1 MYGWRSNSKHGDSD
15 RVAGVVSVGGV
26 AQHGCPFLFPFCSS
40 SSETAEGW
48 VDAEDL
54 TGHRCCPSLRL
65 ATVVDFREERLEMKK
80 ATNNFNE
87 DLRLGVGGTGQGF
100 SEFQAEIEML
110 SKLRQRRLVSL
121 IGCCLEDSEM
131 IIHLYQSQVPPHGL
145 PWNLRLQICVGAAR
159 GFHYLH
165 SEATNHVIIHR
176 GVKSMDILLD
186 SNWDAKIADFGLSLL
201 GSMEENDPVSTTV
214 VGTLGYLDPE
224 YVCEGRVS
232 EKSDVYSFGVVLLE
246 VPCARPPIDLR
257 LPERNHVSLA
267 DWALHCYEND
277 TMEEI
282 VHPHLKGK
290 IRLECLK
297 MFADTAAMCLADHGM
312 DRPTMEDV
320 MRNLEFALH
329 LQESTA
335 DVPSSTLAQN
345 KPKTAGLGRRNAS
358 RIDTS
363 FLPPSH
369 HFSLE
374 HIQIATRNY
383 NESRIIGCG
392 SSSRIYKRY
401 FADTS
406 VAIKLTTTQSVFQ
419 TEIMILSKLRHRN
432 LVFLIGFCNENSKM
446 IHVYD
451 FVPGENLRQRLSMS
465 EIPPLPWKT
474 RLHICID
481 VASALNYL
489 HNEASSEVIIHRNV
503 KTTNILLHY
512 DYDYDYDYEVLC
524 ARPAL
529 DHSWPGNQ
537 ARLA

>member
-1 MYGWRSNSKHGDSD
+1 MTP
-15 RVAGVVSVGGV
+15 VAGAVAVGGV

-65 ATVVDFREERLEMKK
+65 ATVRGEIGSIRTSAGHSPLAEMKK

-87 DLRLGVGGTGQGF
+87 DLRIGVGGTGQGF

-110 SKLRQRRLVSL
+110 SKLRHRHLVSL

-131 IIHLYQSQVPPHGL
+131 IIVYEYMAHGSLCQHLYQSQVPTHGL
-145 PWNLRLQICVGAAR
+145 PWNLRLQICIGAAR

-224 YVCEGRVS
+224 YFREGRVS

-246 VPCARPPIDLR
+246 VPCARPPINLR

-282 VHPHLKGK
+282 IDPHLKGK
-290 IRLECLK
+290 ITLECLK
-297 MFADTAAMCLADHGM
+297 MFAETAAMCLADHGM

-320 MRNLEFALH
+320 MRNLEPALH

-369 HFSLE
+369 HFSFE
-374 HIQIATRNY
+374 HIQIATRNF

-392 SSSRIYKRY
+392 RSSRIYKGC

-406 VAIKLTTTQSVFQ
+406 VAIKVTTTQSVFQ
-419 TEIMILSKLRHRN
+419 TDIMILSKLRHRN

-446 IHVYD
+446 ILVYD
-451 FVPGENLRQRLSMS
+451 FVPSDNLRQRLSRS

-481 VASALNYL
+481 VASTRNYL
-489 HNEASSEVIIHRNV
+489 QNEASSEVIIHRNV

-512 DYDYDYDYEVLC
+512 DYDYEVLC

-529 DHSWPGNQ
+529 DHSLPGN
-537 ARLA
+537 